1 METLSRRLAALDRR
15 WIFLLIAIS
24 VILPMFLPITIPE
37 KITDQTQ
44 ALYDAMQAI
53 PEGTTIMIPFEIWPS
68 TLPETEPLARAAVR
82 HAFMRHLKI
91 VSLSNIGAGGPSI
104 AERVLREE
112 GKAFGKIYGVDYV
125 NLGYKAN
132 YLAVL
137 TGMGTSIRSIYPT
150 DYSGTPL
157 DSLPIMK
164 NVDSYRDIG
173 FVFAIS
179 DNATIDYWVSI
190 VGARFGVKMGAG
202 VTAVMA
208 PKLFAYVDAKQ
219 LVGLLGG
226 MKGGAEYEKLIN
238 RPDWATRGMGA
249 QSLIHLIIVG
259 FIILGNIGY
268 FAGRR
273 QPKES
278 A

>member
-1 METLSRRLAALDRR
+1 MEAL
-15 WIFLLIAIS
+15 
-24 VILPMFLPITIPE
+24 
-37 KITDQTQ
+37 
-44 ALYDAMQAI
+44 
-53 PEGTTIMIPFEIWPS
+53 PEGALIMIPFEIWPS

-82 HAFMRHLKI
+82 HAFDRNLRI
-91 VSLSNIGAGGPSI
+91 ISLSNIGAGGPSI
-104 AERVLREE
+104 TERVLREE
-112 GKAFGKIYGVDYV
+112 GKAYGKVYGTDYV

-150 DYSGTPL
+150 DHSGTSL
-157 DSLPIMK
+157 DSLPIMR
-164 NVDSYRDIG
+164 NVDRYDDVQ

-190 VGARFGVKMGAG
+190 VGARFGMPMGAG

-208 PKLFAYVDAKQ
+208 PKLFAYIDAGQ

-226 MKGGAEYEKLIN
+226 MKGGAEYEMLI
-238 RPDWATRGMGA
+238 DHQEWATRGMGA
-249 QSLIHLIIVG
+249 QSLIHLIIIA
-259 FIILGNIGY
+259 FIVLGNIGY
-268 FAGRR
+268 FAGRKAKA
-273 QPKES
+273 Q

>member
-1 METLSRRLAALDRR
+1 MAGISTRLASLDRR

-24 VILPMFLPITIPE
+24 VILPMFFPIAIPE
-37 KITDQTQ
+37 KVTDQTRGV
-44 ALYDAMQAI
+44 YDAMEAL
-53 PEGTTIMIPFEIWPS
+53 PEGAVIMIPFEIWPS
-68 TLPETEPLARAAVR
+68 TLPETRPLAQAAVR
-82 HAFMRHLKI
+82 HAFMRNLKV

-104 AERVLREE
+104 AEGVLREE
-112 GKAFGKIYGVDYV
+112 GAAFGKVYGVDYV

-150 DYSGTPL
+150 DFSGTPL
-157 DSLPIMK
+157 DSLPIMRG
-164 NVDSYRDIG
+164 VDSYKDVQ

-190 VGARFGVKMGAG
+190 VGARFGAPMGAG

-208 PKLFAYVDAKQ
+208 PKLFAYIDAKQ
-219 LVGLLGG
+219 MVGLLGG
-226 MKGGAEYEKLIN
+226 MKGGAEYESLIG

-249 QSLIHLIIVG
+249 QSLIHLIIIG
-259 FIILGNIGY
+259 FIVLGNIGY
-268 FAGRR
+268 FAGKKRG
-273 QPKES
+273 
-278 A
+278 AVT